1 MDVGIIG
8 SEVMHQWKKK
18 KNPSKPLQT
27 TSEVLKVYSI
37 EDLVLKQVG
46 SLFVYAILPCPSA
59 EISID
64 SI

>member
-1 MDVGIIG
+1 MWGYL
-8 SEVMHQWKKK
+8 EVKSCISGRK

-46 SLFVYAILPCPSA
+46 SLFVYAVLPCPSA